1 MIEGAPLPATD
12 DPLDCAFWTNAR
24 REKLVVQACGGC
36 GEWRF
41 PPRPMCP
48 HCQSEKAV
56 WHEVSGE
63 GVVWSFASP
72 RSPLLPAFE
81 ALTPYVTIIAA
92 LKENPEIRIAGIAVR
107 GEDSEAKGVTGDEV
121 KIGQAVRVQFKAVSK
136 DCTLPCWRIDVAGGG
151 RGESAL

>member
-12 DPLDCAFWTNAR
+12 DPLDRAFWASAC
-24 REKLVVQACGGC
+24 REKLVVQACGDC

-48 HCQSEKAV
+48 QCQSENVV
-56 WHEVSGE
+56 WKEVSGE

-81 ALTPYVTIIAA
+81 ALVPYVTIIGA
-92 LKENPEIRIAGIAVR
+92 LKENPQIRITGVAVR
-107 GEDSEAKGVTGDEV
+107 GDDGETKGVSESDV
-121 KIGQAVRVQFKAVSK
+121 RIGQPIRVQFKAVSE
-136 DCTLPCWRIDVAGGG
+136 DCTLPCWRI
-151 RGESAL
+151 EP